1 MIQKITDDI
10 KYKEYKKVFANNLKR
25 FREREGLTQEQL
37 AEKLNVDPT
46 TISRYETAKRELTTS
61 MIPHICSVLHIT
73 PHELFGLNTS
83 EQKNDGKNR
92 PEDLVNSVQFNAE
105 FIDDL
110 INYLTKLRS
119 LIK

>member
-73 PHELFGLNTS
+73 PNELFGLNTS
-83 EQKNDGKNR
+83 EQKMTARTDR
-92 PEDLVNSVQFNAE
+92 RIWLIRCNSMLN
-105 FIDDL
+105 L
-110 INYLTKLRS
+110 LMTL
-119 LIK
+119 